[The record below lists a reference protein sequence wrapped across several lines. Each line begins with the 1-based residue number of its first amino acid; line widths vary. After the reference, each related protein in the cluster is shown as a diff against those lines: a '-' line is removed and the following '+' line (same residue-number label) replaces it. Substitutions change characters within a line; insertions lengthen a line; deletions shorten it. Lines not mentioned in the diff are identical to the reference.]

1 MEGGEARGSRE
12 VGEPRTTRVRMKG
25 KAKVIVTARRGQV
38 RRPSW
43 LPDGWI
49 VEVGVGE
56 DGGEV
61 KVRIKFG
68 SLFDLLRFV

>member
-12 VGEPRTTRVRMKG
+12 VGEPRTTRARMKG
-25 KAKVIVTARRGQV
+25 KAKVMVTARRGQV